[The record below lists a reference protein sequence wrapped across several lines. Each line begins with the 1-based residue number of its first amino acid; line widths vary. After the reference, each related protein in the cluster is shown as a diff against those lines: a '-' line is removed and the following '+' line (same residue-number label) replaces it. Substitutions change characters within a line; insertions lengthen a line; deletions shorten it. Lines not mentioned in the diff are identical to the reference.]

1 MGDEE
6 VRDVSDTALLA
17 AGWRAM
23 ESERPD
29 AVFHDPL
36 AARLAGERGLR
47 IARSLPDGAW
57 VVAMRTP
64 VIDSF
69 LSEAISA
76 GSDTII
82 DIGAGMDARP
92 YRMDLPSSL
101 RWIEIDDP
109 SFVATKNDLLRGETP
124 RCSVERVGLDLTDR
138 GALREL
144 FDGIGR
150 SSGRSTA
157 LTEGVIGYLDVED
170 VAALADDLHALSSC
184 ELWVTEYFSTRLLRA
199 YQKHQPLASAPVRFN
214 PDDWTTFFAQHGW
227 AVAEISYLGERSRLL
242 HRPVPLTLRDRLIG
256 VFTSRPLRDMGYA
269 LLERIV

>member
-64 VIDSF
+64 VIDT
-69 LSEAISA
+69 LLREAISA

-109 SFVATKNDLLRGETP
+109 SVVAAKNDLLRGETP
-124 RCSVERVGLDLTDR
+124 RSSVERVGLDLTDGDAR
-138 GALREL
+138 REM
-144 FDGIGR
+144 FEGVDR
-150 SSGRSTA
+150 SSRRSTA
-157 LTEGVIGYLDVED
+157 LTEGVIGYLGLED

-184 ELWVTEYFSTRLLRA
+184 
-199 YQKHQPLASAPVRFN
+199 
-214 PDDWTTFFAQHGW
+214 
-227 AVAEISYLGERSRLL
+227 
-242 HRPVPLTLRDRLIG
+242 
-256 VFTSRPLRDMGYA
+256 
-269 LLERIV
+269 